1 MTQAL
6 LAAAAS
12 ATSSPQPSATQHR
25 LVLGRLGLAAAAAI
39 FLFARPAVAQPGERV
54 VTAEAPIVNGNA
66 VVAKQRALADAF
78 RQVVERA
85 FLDLRKESGGEA
97 QPLSAG
103 LALLKAS
110 FANRGQRFVRSY
122 RVLEE
127 EEGNGRLRVQVDA
140 DVDTALL
147 RREMERARGTA
158 AEEPSTISARPA
170 GLSILVGGDLP
181 DEASTV
187 VVKALGAAGVQA
199 QSAAVR
205 DEAPLV
211 AAAARQAA
219 PALWLAATWFGE
231 GSIRGTSRVSVR
243 CELRARLLSAGSGA
257 RATVFDRSER
267 GFANDETAARL
278 ACWQL
283 AAGSLARHLAGSLRP
298 IPAGARY
305 VTLDLDVVEPAALMA
320 LIQVVKRLGAVSA
333 AEVRQVTTNQAEIRV
348 FTRMS
353 GREIE
358 AALIRDV
365 AGRLLVAELKPPADR
380 VTLQVRLAQAG
391 DPQSGAG
398 AEPPA
403 TKP

>member
-1 MTQAL
+1 MLSRSAL
-6 LAAAAS
+6 R
-12 ATSSPQPSATQHR
+12 Q
-25 LVLGRLGLAAAAAI
+25 LVLAGAIAILLFTMPAA
-39 FLFARPAVAQPGERV
+39 AQPGERV
-54 VTAEAPIVNGNA
+54 VTAEVPIVNGNA

-85 FLDLRKESGGEA
+85 FSDLRKESGGEA

-103 LALLKAS
+103 LAQLKAS

-127 EEGNGRLRVQVDA
+127 EEGGGRLRVQVDA

-147 RREMERARGTA
+147 RREMERARGAA
-158 AEEPSTISARPA
+158 AEDLPTTSARPA
-170 GLSILVGGDLP
+170 GPSILVGGDLS
-181 DEASTV
+181 DEASMV
-187 VVKALGAAGVQA
+187 VVKALGTAGVQA

-205 DEAPLV
+205 DEAPLI
-211 AAAARQAA
+211 AAAVRQAA

-231 GSIRGTSRVSVR
+231 GPIRGASRVSVG
-243 CELRARLLSAGSGA
+243 CELRARFWSAGSGA
-257 RATVFDRSER
+257 VAIVLDRSER
-267 GFANDETAARL
+267 GFANDEAAARL

-283 AAGSLARHLAGSLRP
+283 AAASLARHLAGSLRR

-305 VTLDLDVVEPAALMA
+305 VTLDVDVVEPAALMA

-358 AALIRDV
+358 AALIRDA